1 MKTFQFLCFK
11 HDKNNSVWREIHGE
25 FIPGFQIQE
34 LWHKILQEVVL
45 VKAILYKSFSP
56 NWRVN

>member
-25 FIPGFQIQE
+25 FIPGFLIQE

-45 VKAILYKSFSP
+45 M
-56 NWRVN
+56 